1 MTQKLKAG
9 TLFSSAVWSV
19 LRRFFLAE
27 AASMMVLTFGAGI

>member
-19 LRRFFLAE
+19 FRRFFLTE
-27 AASMMVLTFGAGI
+27 AASMMVLTFGEGI